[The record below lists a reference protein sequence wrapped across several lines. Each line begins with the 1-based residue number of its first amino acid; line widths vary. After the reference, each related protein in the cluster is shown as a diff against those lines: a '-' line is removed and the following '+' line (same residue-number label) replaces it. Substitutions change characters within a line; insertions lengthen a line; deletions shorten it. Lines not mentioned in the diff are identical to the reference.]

1 MQQRGWFVVQ
11 IYPVRSTMMASIAP
25 ILFAIHFL
33 LVPSLTGVRRILKI
47 VCVVIQCVLLENF
60 VARLL
65 GSFLALLVL
74 AYHRRGHTI
83 PLAATSLRVKSQMEQ

>member
-33 LVPSLTGVRRILKI
+33 LVSSLTEVRRILKI
-47 VCVVIQCVLLENF
+47 VCVVIQCALLENF
-60 VARLL
+60 VARRL
-65 GSFLALLVL
+65 GSFLM
-74 AYHRRGHTI
+74 AYIRRIITI
-83 PLAATSLRVKSQMEQ
+83 PLAATSLRVKAQMEL